1 TPAASAPGPWT
12 AKVAAREGTEAAVPH
27 MRSGGVMIA
36 GKVALGNVWGAG
48 ATAGD
53 AVNLSI
59 AGGVAA
65 TPGTST
71 APATTSPA
79 TAYAGGGTPV
89 TLAEAFTSGVPGIYT
104 AKLSCVIE
112 GTTTP
117 VAVAGTGLTRVI
129 NMPVAASVICTWHNS
144 KTVPLTVV
152 KLSTVVSDPVNGT
165 TNPKAIPGAVVE

>member
-1 TPAASAPGPWT
+1 EPA
-12 AKVAAREGTEAAVPH
+12 RDGTEVPVAH
-27 MRSGGVMIA
+27 MRSGSFMIA
-36 GKVALGNVWGAG
+36 GKVTLGNAGGVG

-53 AVNLSI
+53 AVSLSI
-59 AGGVAA
+59 SGGVAA
-65 TPGTST
+65 TPGSST

-129 NMPVAASVICTWHNS
+129 IMPV
-144 KTVPLTVV
+144 
-152 KLSTVVSDPVNGT
+152 
-165 TNPKAIPGAVVE
+165 